1 MRRQEKKK
9 KFRKL
14 IVKKEI
20 EIARMVEEKQ

>member
-20 EIARMVEEKQ
+20 EIARIVEEKQ

>member
-1 MRRQEKKK
+1 MRRHEKKK

>member
-1 MRRQEKKK
+1 MRRQEEKK

-20 EIARMVEEKQ
+20 EIARIVEEKQ